1 MQQQQQLLL
10 QQLLLLAAARAAQAH
25 AQNTT
30 FSLHRAFSPSMVL
43 QAEAPT
49 VFGSGKPGSSVRVS
63 ISSAS
68 TVATTVATT
77 VLPDGSW
84 LARLP
89 PQPASDPSGPGVTIK
104 VDGGCAGCIRTLPG
118 ILMGDVWVCGGQ
130 SNSE

>member
-1 MQQQQQLLL
+1 
-10 QQLLLLAAARAAQAH
+10 
-25 AQNTT
+25 
-30 FSLHRAFSPSMVL
+30 L

-49 VFGSGKPGSSVRVS
+49 VFCSGKPGSSVRVS

-68 TVATTVATT
+68 TTVATTVATT

-104 VDGGCAGCIRTLPG
+104 VDGGCAGCIRTLDG
-118 ILMGDVWVCGGQ
+118 ILMGDVWICGGQ